1 MSTSRSMDT
10 STSTTAPTSTAGLPN
25 GAPGGLPTGATG
37 RAPAS
42 TTGVPAGAPNS
53 TLSATEISF
62 AYPARG
68 VFGRPAA
75 ETLHNISL
83 ELSPGTSTALVG
95 SSGSGKSTLVRIL
108 LALARPTRG
117 TVALGTRNVK
127 PGPAHSLKWYRRAV
141 QYVPQNPAGSLD
153 PRMTV
158 SQLLLE
164 PLRRLRVEG
173 SHAMLVKQALERV
186 EVPAGLMQR
195 RPGELSG
202 GQNQRVAIAR
212 ALVVS
217 PAFLLADEPVS
228 GLDLPLRDTV
238 LGLLEGLV
246 QQDGLGL
253 LLVTHDLATAAR
265 ACGRTAVLAA
275 GRIVEHGP
283 TGQVLDNPCHE
294 ATAALIAAT
303 PGLLPPQGLLPPSQ
317 PRQQLRPQPRQ
328 DRASA

>member
-1 MSTSRSMDT
+1 MSASRSIDASPSTSPPA
-10 STSTTAPTSTAGLPN
+10 STSTPPSTSTPTSTAGGPD
-25 GAPGGLPTGATG
+25 GAPIT
-37 RAPAS
+37 
-42 TTGVPAGAPNS
+42 
-53 TLSATEISF
+53 TLSANGISF

-68 VFGRPAA
+68 VFSRPAA

-83 ELSPGTSTALVG
+83 ELSPGTSTSLVG
-95 SSGSGKSTLVRIL
+95 SSGSGKSTLMRIL

-117 TVALGTRNVK
+117 TVALGVRNIK
-127 PGPAHSLKWYRRAV
+127 PGPPHSLKWYRRAV

-173 SHAMLVKQALERV
+173 NHPMLVRQALERV

-265 ACGRTAVLAA
+265 TCGRTAVLAA

-283 TGQVLDNPCHE
+283 TGQVLDNPRHE

-303 PGLLPPQGLLPPSQ
+303 PGLLPTPGLLAPPGLV
-317 PRQQLRPQPRQ
+317 PPPQPRPPK
-328 DRASA
+328 ASA